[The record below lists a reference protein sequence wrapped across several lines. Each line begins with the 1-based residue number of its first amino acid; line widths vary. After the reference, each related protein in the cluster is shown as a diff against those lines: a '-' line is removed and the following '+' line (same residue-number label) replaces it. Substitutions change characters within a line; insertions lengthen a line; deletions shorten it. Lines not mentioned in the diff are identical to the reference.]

1 MNTNE
6 VQKLLGTLE
15 QVYPN
20 RVGTGEARETITVWT
35 ALLMDADPA
44 KVFKAAIQYM
54 RDSNP
59 HPPTPGQ
66 LLELVKEND
75 RLTPHEA
82 WGRVREQIQAA
93 GYAGTP
99 DLDALTLDAIEAV
112 GGPWEVMCKSLLTS
126 EIPSLRAR
134 FLEAY
139 VGMSEKR
146 ERKQDADAYAPA
158 LHSLVRPLVEQYD
171 PRRAKGG
178 EG

>member
-93 GYAGTP
+93 GYAGSP
-99 DLDALTLDAIEAV
+99 DLDAVTLDAIEAY
-112 GGPWEVMCKSLLTS
+112 
-126 EIPSLRAR
+126 A
-134 FLEAY
+134 
-139 VGMSEKR
+139 GMSEKR
-146 ERKQDADAYAPA
+146 ERKRDADAYAPA
-158 LHSLVRPLVEQYD
+158 LQSLVRPLVEQYD